1 MPRPKLV
8 TLSLAV
14 VLALALAAC
23 GGATDA
29 PTGNSQE
36 NAFLEAMVPHHSSAV
51 EMAKVASTEAQSPFV
66 KNLASGIT
74 RSQTAEI
81 AKMKRIHERL
91 FNTPLEPNMGG
102 HMELGLSA
110 KEAGMDHMD
119 GAAMIR
125 GKRPFD
131 RAFVDAM
138 IPHHRGATRMAEAV
152 LAKARDPEVRTLAQT
167 VISDQ
172 RREIREMTEFRER
185 QYGA

>member
-1 MPRPKLV
+1 MRRHQLLILPTV
-8 TLSLAV
+8 I
-14 VLALALAAC
+14 VLALGLVAC
-23 GGATDA
+23 GGGPDA
-29 PTGNSQE
+29 PTGNNQE

-51 EMAKVASTEAQSPFV
+51 EMAKVASTEARSPFV
-66 KNLASGIT
+66 KNLAEGIT

-81 AKMKRIHERL
+81 AKMKRMHERL
-91 FNTPLEPNMGG
+91 FNAPLEPNMGG

-119 GAAMIR
+119 GAAMVR

-138 IPHHRGATRMAEAV
+138 IPHHQGATRMAEAV
-152 LAKARDPEVRTLAQT
+152 LTKARDSEVRALAET

-185 QYGA
+185 EYGT